1 MYIHLDCNRKETIV
15 GYRLWIILIMVA
27 ILVHVEATA
36 PVQAADNTLGVN
48 LSELVDYS
56 DEDPFLDYMKMSREW
71 FGQSDTEF
79 DTNENTKIAL
89 DASGWVTS
97 LRPKGGGRFT
107 RVATIMMVGGAPHN
121 NYAGNYVIRYEGKG
135 TMSFGGA
142 TVVSETLGRTVVTV
156 NDSAGFF
163 VLRITS
169 TDSRDYLRN
178 IRVVKATQERNFLR
192 GAIFNPVWLAKL
204 TPFGVVRFMDWM
216 RTNGSGARPFVN
228 RANVTDARYTT
239 SRGAPI
245 EVMIALA
252 NKLNVRPWFNMPAQ
266 ANDDYMRLFAT
277 IVRDRLARNIT
288 VYIEYSN
295 EVWNTGGPFHPQ
307 GSYIDQQAL
316 AEFGS
321 SVVNDNGF
329 YTARMNWHGKRTAE
343 MCRIWKKVFGRQA
356 HRVVCTLGAQ
366 AANTFTAEEALSCPL
381 WRADANNTMPTR
393 RCQAYGIDAVA
404 IAPYFGSYVGD
415 DSWDD
420 QVETWNAD
428 TLFAEINSGG
438 NIIDPVPGDF
448 NDPPPAGAMAEALSW
463 MQDYKTSATTFNYRL
478 LAYEGGQ
485 HLAAIGDTMNNT
497 AVTNLFIAANR
508 DSRMTALYDQYI
520 IHWKANSSEAMVFF
534 YLAGRYSEFGNWGL
548 LEYIEQP
555 ASPKYTAIIN

>member
-1 MYIHLDCNRKETIV
+1 MPQRVSVLLILLVFMVHLV
-15 GYRLWIILIMVA
+15 SA
-27 ILVHVEATA
+27 P
-36 PVQAADNTLGVN
+36 PVQAARDNTLGVN

-71 FGQSDTEF
+71 FGQSDTQF
-79 DTNENTKIAL
+79 DTDENAKIAL

-97 LRPKGGGRFT
+97 VSPKGGGRFT
-107 RVATIMMVGGAPHN
+107 RVATIMMVGGDPHN
-121 NYAGNYVIRYEGKG
+121 NYAGNYVIRYQGKG

-142 TVVSETLGRTVVTV
+142 TVVSETPGRTVVTV

-178 IRVVKATQERNFLR
+178 ISVVKAAQERNFLR
-192 GAIFNPVWLAKL
+192 GAIFNPLWLEKL
-204 TPFGVVRFMDWM
+204 APFGVIRFMDWM
-216 RTNGSGARPFVN
+216 RTNGSGARPFAT
-228 RANVTDARYTT
+228 RALANDARYTT

-245 EVMIALA
+245 ETMIALA
-252 NKLNVRPWFNMPAQ
+252 NKLNVRPWFTMPTQ
-266 ANDDYMRLFAT
+266 ANDDYMRQFAT
-277 IVRDRLARNIT
+277 IVRDRLARNTT
-288 VYIEYSN
+288 VYVEYSN

-321 SVVNDNGF
+321 TVVNANGF

-356 HRVVCTLGAQ
+356 NRVVCTLGAQ
-366 AANTFTAEEALSCPL
+366 AANTYTAEEALDCPL
-381 WRADANNTMPTR
+381 WRADANNTAPTR

-404 IAPYFGSYVGD
+404 IAPYFGSYIGD
-415 DSWDD
+415 DGWDD
-420 QVETWNAD
+420 QVSTWNAD

-438 NIIDPVPGDF
+438 NITDPFPGDF
-448 NDPPPAGAMAEALSW
+448 NDPPVGGAMAEALGW
-463 MQDYKTSATTFNYRL
+463 MQDYKTSATALNYRL

-485 HLAAIGDTMNNT
+485 HLAAIGDTMNNET
-497 AVTNLFIAANR
+497 VTNLFIAANR
-508 DSRMTALYDQYI
+508 DARMTALYDQYI
-520 IHWKANSSEAMVFF
+520 VNWKANSGEVLVLFN
-534 YLAGRYSEFGNWGL
+534 LAGRYSQFGNWGL

-555 ASPKYTAIIN
+555 TSPKYQALIN